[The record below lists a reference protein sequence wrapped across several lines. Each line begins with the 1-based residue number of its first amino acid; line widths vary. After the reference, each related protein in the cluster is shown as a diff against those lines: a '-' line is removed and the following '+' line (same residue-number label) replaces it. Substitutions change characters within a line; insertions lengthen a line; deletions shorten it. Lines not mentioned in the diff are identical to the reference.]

1 MMPRVL
7 ESPPGALPI
16 LAWAR
21 EVPPGAVKQLQHL
34 ASQPYVVE
42 HVAAM
47 PDVHVSQ
54 GVAVG
59 TVFAT
64 ERTVVPGALGGDLGC
79 GVSAHRFAFPAASLQ
94 KPQNGRE
101 S

>member
-7 ESPPGALPI
+7 ESPPGAVPI

-21 EVPPGAVKQLQHL
+21 EVPPGAVKQLQHI

-47 PDVHVSQ
+47 PDVHMAQ

-64 ERTVVPGALGGDLGC
+64 EAEPTPFWATVRPLLPVLSWWVIAPLRT
-79 GVSAHRFAFPAASLQ
+79 
-94 KPQNGRE
+94 
-101 S
+101 

>member
-1 MMPRVL
+1 MMPRL
-7 ESPPGALPI
+7 LASPPGAAPI

-21 EVPPGAVKQLQHL
+21 AVPAGAVKQLQHI
-34 ASQPYVVE
+34 ASQPYVFE

-47 PDVHVSQ
+47 PDVHMAE

-64 ERTVVPGALGGDLGC
+64 ERHIVPGALGGI
-79 GVSAHRFAFPAASLQ
+79 SAA
-94 KPQNGRE
+94 G
-101 S
+101 